1 MNRNNARHVFT
12 LDIDPPWRHMD
23 ALGHV
28 NNTRYFEYCE
38 QARIAWIEELGLI
51 RSLSG
56 LSNTGPVVI
65 NAACTFLKPVVYPA
79 HLRVLMFAGEPGNSS
94 FETWYEIR
102 GTSET
107 LHCTGSAK
115 TVWVDYRA
123 EKSVPIPPEIRDVIS
138 GGSRGTDG

>member
-1 MNRNNARHVFT
+1 MNSSNLRRIFT
-12 LDIDPPWRHMD
+12 LDIHPPWRHMD

-51 RSLSG
+51 GSISGRSD
-56 LSNTGPVVI
+56 TGPVI
-65 NAACTFLKPVVYPA
+65 IEAACTFLKPVVYPA

-102 GTSET
+102 GIDDT
-107 LHCTGSAK
+107 LHCAGSAK

-123 EKSVPIPPEIRDVIS
+123 EKSVPIPPEIRNVIS
-138 GGSRGTDG
+138 GGSRVMDG

>member
-1 MNRNNARHVFT
+1 MNSSNLRRIFT
-12 LDIDPPWRHMD
+12 LDIHPPWRHMD

-51 RSLSG
+51 GSISGRSD
-56 LSNTGPVVI
+56 TGPVI
-65 NAACTFLKPVVYPA
+65 IEAACTFLKPVVYPA

-102 GTSET
+102 DIDGT

-123 EKSVPIPPEIRDVIS
+123 EMSVPIPPEIRDVIS
-138 GGSRGTDG
+138 GGSRSTDG